1 MSTQQI
7 TLEAMALPLAERV
20 LLAQVLWD
28 SIDDTSKIDDLDDAL
43 YQELKIGA
51 EAPVSEFVTFDIE
64 AVIRRAKER
73 PR

>member
-28 SIDDTSKIDDLDDAL
+28 SIDDISKIDDLDDAL